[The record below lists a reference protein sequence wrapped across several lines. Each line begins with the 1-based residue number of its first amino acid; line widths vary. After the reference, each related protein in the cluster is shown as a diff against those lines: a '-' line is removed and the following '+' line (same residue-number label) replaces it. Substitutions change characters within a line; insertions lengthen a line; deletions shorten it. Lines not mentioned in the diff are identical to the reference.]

1 MAVVDRHVVRPKP
14 GKLIGFLL
22 LSLMFVALSVWLVL
36 AGSVIAV
43 VAGILAI
50 AFFGGGLILVV
61 VLAFRR
67 GGLSQLTLTPTGIET
82 AEGATVPWSDVEE
95 VGATSGS
102 GKMVWL
108 LLNSYNRYAA
118 SMTARSRR
126 EAGWKIRFM
135 KPFAH
140 LLRFLPLMRRYADR
154 VRNPEDELAWN
165 REHFGYD
172 IGISTAWLD
181 RSPEE
186 FVELLERYRREATG
200 AQ

>member
-1 MAVVDRHVVRPKP
+1 MAVVERHVVRPKP
-14 GKLIGFLL
+14 GRLIGFLL
-22 LSLMFVALSVWLVL
+22 LCLMFVGLSVWLVL
-36 AGSVIAV
+36 TGGVIAV
-43 VAGILAI
+43 IAGVLAI
-50 AFFGGGLILVV
+50 AFFGGGLILVL

-67 GGLSQLTLTPTGIET
+67 GGLSQLALTPTGIET

-95 VGATSGS
+95 VGVTSGS

-108 LLNSYNRYAA
+108 LLNSYQRYAD
-118 SMTARSRR
+118 SMTARGRR

-140 LLRFLPLMRRYADR
+140 LLRFLPPMRRYADR
-154 VRNPEDELAWN
+154 VRDPADELAWN

-172 IGISTAWLD
+172 LGISTAWLD

-186 FVELLERYRREATG
+186 FVELLEHYRRAG
-200 AQ
+200 R